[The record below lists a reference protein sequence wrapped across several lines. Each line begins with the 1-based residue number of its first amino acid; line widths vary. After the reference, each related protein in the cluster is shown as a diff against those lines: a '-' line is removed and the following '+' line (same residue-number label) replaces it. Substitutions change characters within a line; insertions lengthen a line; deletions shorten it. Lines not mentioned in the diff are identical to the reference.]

1 VSGLQQFIRSYWI
14 HVIAGLASVLTLTL
28 AIVLLFVSF
37 SQQDDHP
44 NSLDDWLQSDEL
56 AEEPEDGENTPEPN
70 IMVDVKG
77 SVVSPGIYELA
88 PQSRVVDA
96 IHAAGGLSEEGDA
109 NQLNFAM
116 ILQDEMQIYAPAVG
130 EELSAT
136 PTQSVVTASNG
147 QENQSDGPLVNI
159 NTALETELETL
170 NGVGP
175 SKSASIIAYREEH
188 GPFATIED
196 LMNVSGIGE
205 KSFEKL
211 KSEITVQ

>member
-1 VSGLQQFIRSYWI
+1 MSSLQQFIKSYWI

-44 NSLDDWLQSDEL
+44 NSLDEWLQGDEL
-56 AEEPEDGENTPEPN
+56 AEEPEEGENTVAPN

-77 SVVSPGIYELA
+77 SVMSPGIYELA

-147 QENQSDGPLVNI
+147 QENQADGPLVNI

>member
-1 VSGLQQFIRSYWI
+1 MQQFIKSYWI

-44 NSLDDWLQSDEL
+44 NSLDEWLQGDEL
-56 AEEPEDGENTPEPN
+56 AEEPEEGENTVAPN

-77 SVVSPGIYELA
+77 SVMSPGIYELA

-147 QENQSDGPLVNI
+147 QENQADD
-159 NTALETELETL
+159 
-170 NGVGP
+170 
-175 SKSASIIAYREEH
+175 H
-188 GPFATIED
+188 
-196 LMNVSGIGE
+196 
-205 KSFEKL
+205 
-211 KSEITVQ
+211 

>member
-1 VSGLQQFIRSYWI
+1 M

-44 NSLDDWLQSDEL
+44 NSLDEWLQGDEL

>member
-1 VSGLQQFIRSYWI
+1 MQQFIKSYWI

-44 NSLDDWLQSDEL
+44 NSLDEWLQGDEL
-56 AEEPEDGENTPEPN
+56 AEEPEEGENTVAPN

-77 SVVSPGIYELA
+77 SVMSPGIYELA

-147 QENQSDGPLVNI
+147 QENQADGPLVNI

>member
-1 VSGLQQFIRSYWI
+1 MQQFIKSYWI
-14 HVIAGLASVLTLTL
+14 HVIAGLASVLTFTL

-44 NSLDDWLQSDEL
+44 SSLDEWLQGDEL
-56 AEEPEDGENTPEPN
+56 AEEPEAGENTPEPN

-136 PTQSVVTASNG
+136 PTQSVVIASNG